1 MLAAK
6 LTNLHLSHFQY
17 IRNSKCLVTSYI
29 FYWVHS
35 PGRGSLPVSFPQLLL
50 LNKCYLSFKIQ
61 LTHQLL
67 LALPDFSIVLLASCG
82 YLEILDTFLGAVC
95 TWLNLQ
101 GGPHFC
107 HLTHTEAKVQWGTR
121 TCPRSWLIQ
130 DLFVVWIQSSS
141 VDCVLKDSTWE
152 GKLVYVTCTWR
163 ILSRLSVS
171 LEMLTR
177 EMF

>member
-101 GGPHFC
+101 GGPSFS
-107 HLTHTEAKVQWGTR
+107 LKVEASTQDIKNFKWTNHA
-121 TCPRSWLIQ
+121 PLASSAFYFYPWSWRDGQRGESGIIWCST
-130 DLFVVWIQSSS
+130 FV
-141 VDCVLKDSTWE
+141 
-152 GKLVYVTCTWR
+152 
-163 ILSRLSVS
+163 
-171 LEMLTR
+171 
-177 EMF
+177 